1 MTSVQIENAHASPG
15 RKSTGDLK
23 ISERGFGSVDFCDTY
38 GAECRL
44 TESSTGNAIWLGM
57 TKPSVPTITTMH
69 LSRETVAKLLPRLQA
84 FVSNGTIDTDAD
96 KEDDD
101 SEDNR
106 PVAPGQD

>member
-1 MTSVQIENAHASPG
+1 MTCVLIENLPAQAA

-23 ISERGFGSVDFCDTY
+23 ISERGFGSVEFCDAY

-44 TESSTGNAIWLGM
+44 TESSAGNAIWLGM
-57 TKPSVPTITTMH
+57 TKPSVASSTTMH

-84 FVSNGTIDTDAD
+84 FVDNGTIDIDDD
-96 KEDDD
+96 KEEH
-101 SEDNR
+101 S